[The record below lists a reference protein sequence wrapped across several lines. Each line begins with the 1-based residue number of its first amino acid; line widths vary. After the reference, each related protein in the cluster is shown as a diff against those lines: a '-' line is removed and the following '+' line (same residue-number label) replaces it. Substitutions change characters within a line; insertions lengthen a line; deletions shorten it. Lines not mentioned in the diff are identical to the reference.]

1 MTTPGIQ
8 HYVWQHYLEAWE
20 NDDGLVHCSRNQA
33 CPFATNPRN
42 LMAEHNFYE
51 IPHITRA
58 DANILK
64 GFAES
69 AGTEELRQAHRN
81 LIDAFA
87 YVTNANELIKRSD
100 ISTSEEKTAARNAVI
115 ELEDM
120 LHGQIERNAHPLLAE
135 LREKRAEFIHI
146 EEQAINF
153 FRFIAHQYFRTKRIR
168 SAIME
173 EISRID
179 TDQDLGKLANLV
191 CHMAAENVG
200 ASLFVDRNEFDLVFL
215 TAADDVGF
223 ITGDQ
228 PIVNLVGTG
237 DSQETT
243 DLVWYYPLK
252 PNLAC
257 LVVPKE
263 YNLRSVQISGE
274 VVEALNDVVAWE
286 SRNFLA
292 ATSKEILDHVINRQ
306 SSTRPSGFD
315 MLDSLVE
322 AHPLTIE
329 ETQ

>member
-8 HYVWQHYLEAWE
+8 HYVWRHHLEAWG
-20 NDDGLVHCSRNQA
+20 NDDGLVHCSRKGA
-33 CPFATNPRN
+33 RPFATNPRN

-51 IPHITRA
+51 VPHITRA

-69 AGTEELRQAHRN
+69 TGTEELRQLHRG
-81 LIDAFA
+81 LIDAFEG
-87 YVTNANELIKRSD
+87 VTNANELIQRSN
-100 ISTSEEKTAARNAVI
+100 ISTSQEKTAARNVVI

-120 LHGQIERNAHPLLAE
+120 LHGEIERNAHPLLAA
-135 LREKRAEFIHI
+135 LREKRAEFIRVDKK
-146 EEQAINF
+146 AINF

-173 EISRID
+173 ELSRID
-179 TDQDLGKLANLV
+179 TDQDLSKLANLV

-200 ASLFVDRNEFDLVFL
+200 CSLFMDRNEFDLVFL

-228 PIVNLVGTG
+228 PIVNLMGTG

-243 DLVWYYPLK
+243 ELILYYPLK
-252 PNLAC
+252 PDLAC

-263 YNLRSVQISGE
+263 YNLHCVQISGE
-274 VVEALNDVVAWE
+274 AVEALNDVVAWE
-286 SRNFLA
+286 SRNFLV
-292 ATSKEILDHVINRQ
+292 ATSKEILEHAIDRQ

-315 MLDSLVE
+315 ILNSLVE
-322 AHPLTIE
+322 ANPSTI
-329 ETQ
+329 